1 VTEVVPVPSREATPR
16 DDHALHVWV
25 EGLVQGVF
33 FRDTTRQEAERLG
46 LSGWV
51 RNLPDGRVE
60 ALFVGPREA
69 CERALGFVRV
79 GPPRAAVTR
88 VESRW
93 ETPPSHRTNR
103 FEIR

>member
-1 VTEVVPVPSREATPR
+1 MARDEPVRR
-16 DDHALHVWV
+16 DEQALHVWV
-25 EGLVQGVF
+25 EGRVQGVF
-33 FRDTTRQEAERLG
+33 FRDSTRREAEGLG

-60 ALFVGPREA
+60 ALFVGPRSA
-69 CERALGFVRV
+69 CERALAYVRV
-79 GPPRAAVTR
+79 GPPRAVVTR

-93 ETPPSHRTNR
+93 EAPPARGPGR